1 MMIWGVICRESAC
14 PMISQHGRI
23 NCQDFLEVLSC
34 QVHPMVQVMLPEENA
49 LFQDDDDAPIHT
61 ASIVME
67 WHEEHSD
74 VQHLVWPPQ
83 SPNLNIEH
91 QWFVLDLANN
101 LGVISIPIVSRS
113 SKKF

>member
-1 MMIWGVICRESAC
+1 
-14 PMISQHGRI
+14 MISQHGRT
-23 NCQDFLEVLSC
+23 NGRNYLEFLSNK
-34 QVHPMVQVMLPEENA
+34 VHPMVQVMLPEENA

-74 VQHLVWPPQ
+74 VQHLPQ